1 MKVSIF
7 FRMNPFLCFSVEEWP
22 DSFEGKHQVLWM
34 WVIFLVDPFIA
45 AYAFV
50 PASVKEHGNKRRV
63 IASGRPSWSIAFY
76 IWLSSVRPSLLVWL
90 TLRCIFNLW
99 LTLRCIFNLWLTL
112 GGILNVYLTLGG
124 SQIGL

>member
-7 FRMNPFLCFSVEEWP
+7 FRMNPFLCSPVEEWP
-22 DSFEGKHQVLWM
+22 DSFEGEHQVLWM

-63 IASGRPSWSIAFY
+63 IASGRPSWIIAFY
-76 IWLSSVRPSLLVWL
+76 IWLSSVRPSLLMWL

-99 LTLRCIFNLWLTL
+99 LTLRGIF
-112 GGILNVYLTLGG
+112 NVYLTVGG